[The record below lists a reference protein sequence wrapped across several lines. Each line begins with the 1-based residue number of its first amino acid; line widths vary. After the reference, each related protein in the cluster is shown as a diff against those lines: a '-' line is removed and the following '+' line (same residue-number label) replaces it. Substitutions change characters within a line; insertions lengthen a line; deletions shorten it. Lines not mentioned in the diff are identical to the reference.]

1 MTESTTETKA
11 AAVTAPT
18 AGHAAGSTPPIPIAG
33 VTFADLGLSPEILR
47 AVADKGYVNPTP
59 IQAKAIPAILAG
71 KDIMGGAQTGTGKTA
86 GFTLPILQ
94 RLSRHA
100 NTSPS
105 PARHPVRSLIL
116 TPTRELAIQVAES
129 VAAYGKHSGL
139 RSTVV
144 FGGVNINAQ
153 IQIVRGGV
161 EILIATPGR
170 LLDHIEQKT
179 VNLSQVEIFV
189 LDEAD
194 RMLDM
199 GFIPDIKRIMA
210 LLPKQR
216 QNLLFSATF
225 SDEIKKL
232 ADQLL
237 NKPELIEV
245 ARRNA
250 AAESVTHL
258 VYKCA
263 SDQKRALLTHIVRS
277 RDAEQVLVFCR
288 TKHGASRLARQLER
302 DGLMAT
308 AIHGDKSQSQRI
320 EALDGFKGNK
330 VQVLVATDVA
340 ARGLDIT
347 DLPLV
352 VNYEL
357 PHVSEDYVHRIG
369 RTGRAGASGEAISL
383 VSSDEE
389 RYLSDIEKLLKKKID
404 IERMPDDFTPSSD
417 TGPRPATTRSHGR
430 SETSSRG
437 ATRERREPSTRTAR
451 PPAAG
456 RDRDASQG
464 RDRDATQGRGRDTA
478 RGRDRDATSA
488 GDRDTTTPRDR
499 DTPHARDRDTAH
511 ARVGRTPASTAD
523 AGDHGRARRPAED
536 QEQAQSHGR
545 DKSHYDLN
553 PDQPLSRPKSSTRT
567 SLTTEHQRAGHPAKP
582 VPALLRKRTPSA

>member
-1 MTESTTETKA
+1 MTET
-11 AAVTAPT
+11 VQ
-18 AGHAAGSTPPIPIAG
+18 IAF
-33 VTFADLGLSPEILR
+33 TDLGLNPEILR
-47 AVADKGYVNPTP
+47 AVTEKGYTNPTP

-94 RLSRHA
+94 RLARHS
-100 NTSPS
+100 NSSPS
-105 PARHPVRSLIL
+105 PARHPVRALIL

-129 VAAYGKHSGL
+129 VAAYGKFSGL
-139 RSTVV
+139 KSTVV
-144 FGGVNINAQ
+144 FGGVNINSQ
-153 IQIVRGGV
+153 IAIVRGGV

-179 VNLSQVEIFV
+179 VNLGQVEIFV

-250 AAESVTHL
+250 AAESVTHM
-258 VYKCA
+258 VYKCPQ
-263 SDQKRALLTHIVRS
+263 DQKRSLLTHIVRN
-277 RDAEQVLVFCR
+277 RNADQVLVFCR

-352 VNYEL
+352 INYEL
-357 PHVSEDYVHRIG
+357 PHVAEDYVHRIG
-369 RTGRAGASGEAISL
+369 RTGRAGATGEAISL

-389 RYLSDIEKLLKKKID
+389 RYLVDIEKLLKKKIEID
-404 IERMPDDFTPSSD
+404 TLPDGFVPSSGTGD
-417 TGPRPATTRSHGR
+417 TGRSTTASRSGHGRGEGARSPRSSHGESSRSTQAEGARAPRLEGARGGGGGSGRGEGARSSRSESGRTTQGEGTRSGAGSRDRHESGAR
-430 SETSSRG
+430 S
-437 ATRERREPSTRTAR
+437 TRSPSTARDPSLPREPAAR
-451 PPAAG
+451 S
-456 RDRDASQG
+456 RS
-464 RDRDATQGRGRDTA
+464 
-478 RGRDRDATSA
+478 
-488 GDRDTTTPRDR
+488 
-499 DTPHARDRDTAH
+499 HAPQT
-511 ARVGRTPASTAD
+511 GAD
-523 AGDHGRARRPAED
+523 EGH
-536 QEQAQSHGR
+536 SR

-553 PDQPLSRPKSSTRT
+553 PDQPLPKAAPVGAKSSPAGT
-567 SLTTEHQRAGHPAKP
+567 GHPRGSHAKP
-582 VPALLRKRTPSA
+582 VPALFRKRTHTG